1 MAVKNQIEQGL
12 VVKFNEGENLNGGTI
27 VEIIDD
33 SRVAIN
39 TLDGRNIVKNIS
51 DVIVCKYQRKG
62 KVSNSFINKLK
73 KEIKESSS
81 IETEQKEKQEQQ
93 IDFIEDNKNVEKT
106 ENLIKEDKNI
116 IDIDNRD
123 NIIKLQNKTINALK
137 NSLLLLQKEN
147 SLWLEE
153 ILNLI
158 TDDLLPNV
166 K

>member
-27 VEIIDD
+27 VEIIGD

-81 IETEQKEKQEQQ
+81 VEQKEKQEQQ
-93 IDFIEDNKNVEKT
+93 IDFVKDSKNVEKT
-106 ENLIKEDKNI
+106 EKLTKEDKI
-116 IDIDNRD
+116 ITDIDNRD

>member
-1 MAVKNQIEQGL
+1 MAIKNQIEQGL
-12 VVKFNEGENLNGGTI
+12 VVKFNEGEKLNGGTI
-27 VEIIDD
+27 VKIIDD
-33 SRVAIN
+33 SLVAIN
-39 TLDGRNIVKNIS
+39 TLDGKNVIKNIS
-51 DVIVCKYQRKG
+51 DIIVCKYQRKG

-73 KEIKESSS
+73 KEIKESSV
-81 IETEQKEKQEQQ
+81 EQEEKQEKQ
-93 IDFIEDNKNVEKT
+93 IDFDNKGIKKVEK
-106 ENLIKEDKNI
+106 LIKEDKVI
-116 IDIDNRD
+116 TDVDNRD